1 MKTSVINMDVI
12 TVREYQDISTDSL
25 FEFFF
30 RKKNKEHKLATELSQ
45 RIFNDLKEFIYLS
58 ASEQDNSEITKFFK
72 IHMKRGREVIT
83 PQNYVG
89 VVSFSNK
96 IQIEILPKIKLL
108 HDDDDR
114 KLRKI
119 FLRMLEATLNFEN
132 KHSVFNEAIL
142 QEENISIFE
151 VLIAM
156 YLEQA
161 SNLVNI
167 GLRSDYISREDNLH
181 FFKGKFLVDKHLKF
195 NSFRKD
201 RFFMSFDEFHKDR
214 PENRLIK
221 STIHKLK
228 KLTKSYNNERLA
240 NRLLSDFD
248 DVSFSKNYFFDF
260 SQVKLDRN
268 MNGYRELLEWSKIFL
283 NDKGVST
290 FSGNSK
296 VTSLLF
302 PMEKLFESYV
312 AQQMAKLYKD
322 KRVISQ
328 VGKGYLF
335 DVPRLYQLRPDIYI
349 KNRDFNSKDKEIIL
363 DTKWKLLKKLRSNN
377 YGISQ
382 ADMYQMYV
390 YSQKYDVDDIY
401 LLFPLE
407 YDSPEN
413 DNGFVRKLQSIVDNK
428 SVSIFLIDL
437 EHIEDSLLELKKVMY
452 SE

>member
-1 MKTSVINMDVI
+1 MKISVIDMEVI
-12 TVREYQDISTDSL
+12 TVREFQDISEDTIFDV
-25 FEFFF
+25 FYKK
-30 RKKNKEHKLATELSQ
+30 KKNSKDLALSLSKQ
-45 RIFNDLKEFIYLS
+45 IFKDLKEFIYLS
-58 ASEQDNSEITKFFK
+58 ANQEYTSEITKFFK
-72 IHMKRGREVIT
+72 IQMKRGKEVIT

-89 VVSFSNK
+89 VISISDK
-96 IQIEILPKIKLL
+96 IQIEILPKIRLL
-108 HDDDDR
+108 RDDDK

-119 FLRMLEATLNFEN
+119 FLRMLESTLNFEN
-132 KHSVFNEAIL
+132 KHSLFNDANL

-156 YLEQA
+156 YFEQA
-161 SNLVNI
+161 NNLVKV
-167 GLRSDYISREDNLH
+167 GLKSDYISREDNLN
-181 FFKGKFLVDKHLKF
+181 FFKGKFLVNQHLKV
-195 NSFRKD
+195 NYFRKD
-201 RFFMSFDEFHKDR
+201 RFYMSFDEFQKDR

-413 DNGFVRKLQSIVDNK
+413 DNGFVRKLQSTVDNK

>member
-1 MKTSVINMDVI
+1 MKISVIDMEVI
-12 TVREYQDISTDSL
+12 TVREFQDISEDTIFDVCYKKRKNSKDLALSL
-25 FEFFF
+25 S
-30 RKKNKEHKLATELSQ
+30 KQ
-45 RIFNDLKEFIYLS
+45 IFKDLKEFIYLS
-58 ASEQDNSEITKFFK
+58 ANQEDTSEITKFFK
-72 IHMKRGREVIT
+72 IQMKRGREIIT

-89 VVSFSNK
+89 VISISDK
-96 IQIEILPKIKLL
+96 IQIEILPKIRLL
-108 HDDDDR
+108 RDDDK

-119 FLRMLEATLNFEN
+119 FLRMLESTLNFEN
-132 KHSVFNEAIL
+132 KHSLFNDANL

-161 SNLVNI
+161 NNLVKV
-167 GLRSDYISREDNLH
+167 GLKSDYISREDNLN
-181 FFKGKFLVDKHLKF
+181 FFKGKFLVDQHLKV

-201 RFFMSFDEFHKDR
+201 RFYMSFDEFQKDR

-413 DNGFVRKLQSIVDNK
+413 DNGFVRKLQSTVDNK

>member
-1 MKTSVINMDVI
+1 MKISVIDMEVI
-12 TVREYQDISTDSL
+12 TVREFQDISEDTIFDVFYEKRKNSKDLALSL
-25 FEFFF
+25 S
-30 RKKNKEHKLATELSQ
+30 KQ
-45 RIFNDLKEFIYLS
+45 IFKDLKEFIYLS
-58 ASEQDNSEITKFFK
+58 ANQEDTSEITKFFK
-72 IHMKRGREVIT
+72 IQMKRGREVIT

-89 VVSFSNK
+89 VISISDK
-96 IQIEILPKIKLL
+96 IQIEILPKIRLL
-108 HDDDDR
+108 QDDDK

-119 FLRMLEATLNFEN
+119 FLRMLESTLNFEN
-132 KHSVFNEAIL
+132 KHSLFNDANL

-161 SNLVNI
+161 NNLVKV
-167 GLRSDYISREDNLH
+167 GLKSDYISREDNLN
-181 FFKGKFLVDKHLKF
+181 FFKGKFLVSQHLKV

-201 RFFMSFDEFHKDR
+201 RFYMSFDEFQKDR

-248 DVSFSKNYFFDF
+248 EVSFSKNYFFDF

-312 AQQMAKLYKD
+312 SQQMAKLYKD

-349 KNRDFNSKDKEIIL
+349 KNRNFNSKDKEIIL

-413 DNGFVRKLQSIVDNK
+413 DNGFVRKLQSTVDNK